1 MNKPV
6 VQFAGALLLAF
17 ATIFALEGIVTVAR
31 YPPHSVKDI
40 APLAL
45 VSALLIFL
53 GIRRYRVGR

>member
-31 YPPHSVKDI
+31 YPPHSVKYI

-53 GIRRYRVGR
+53 GIRR